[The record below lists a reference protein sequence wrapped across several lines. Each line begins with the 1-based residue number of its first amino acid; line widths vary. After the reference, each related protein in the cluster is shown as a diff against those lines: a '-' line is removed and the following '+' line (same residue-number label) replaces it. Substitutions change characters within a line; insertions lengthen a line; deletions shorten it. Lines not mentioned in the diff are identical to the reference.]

1 LIILFVDHSDLPQLR
16 SIVLDSYALAGNW
29 DNSVDAV
36 DGKPFNYEYSFTMRS
51 TDITWE

>member
-1 LIILFVDHSDLPQLR
+1 
-16 SIVLDSYALAGNW
+16 
-29 DNSVDAV
+29 VDAV